1 MAEDK
6 YESPA
11 ETPHFT
17 TEEVSDADAKDSPS
31 VAPDLGA
38 PMAADSKERAADN
51 VAIADE
57 MTQTAI
63 KGAHN
68 SKD

>member
-1 MAEDK
+1 MADDK

-17 TEEVSDADAKDSPS
+17 TDEASDADAKDSPS
-31 VAPDLGA
+31 IAPDLGT
-38 PMAADSKERAADN
+38 PLAADSEEQAPDN

-63 KGAHN
+63 KGAHH

>member
-1 MAEDK
+1 MAEDQ

-17 TEEVSDADAKDSPS
+17 TEEVSDVDAKDSPS

-38 PMAADSKERAADN
+38 PLSSDSKERAAETTQ
-51 VAIADE
+51 IADE

-63 KGAHN
+63 KGPHN

>member
-1 MAEDK
+1 MAEDR

-17 TEEVSDADAKDSPS
+17 TDEVSDADAKDSPS

-38 PMAADSKERAADN
+38 PLGTDPDERAPDN

-63 KGAHN
+63 KGPHH